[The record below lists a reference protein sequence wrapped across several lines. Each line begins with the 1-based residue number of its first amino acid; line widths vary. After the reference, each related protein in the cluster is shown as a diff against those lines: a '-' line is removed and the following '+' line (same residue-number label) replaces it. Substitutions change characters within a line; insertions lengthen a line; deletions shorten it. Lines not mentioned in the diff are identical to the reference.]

1 MNTVNDHY
9 FKFTNDEI
17 IEYFVKNLRSDIKCE
32 YVADDIKVPISCK
45 KIFNGIIFDGLC
57 ENFFVMFLETK
68 VSIFIYD
75 NEVMFLD
82 EELEF
87 FGNSDVDGC
96 IVYEEAFKHLSH
108 KDFLMLLA
116 KLVNLFKGVRKI
128 EKKQRRMLIQ
138 QGDHIK
144 YYYDLTISS
153 RFTPSGMY
161 EFGNI
166 KITVA

>member
-1 MNTVNDHY
+1 MNTTDDYY

-17 IEYFVKNLRSDIKCE
+17 IEYFVKNLRCDIKCE
-32 YVADDIKVPISCK
+32 YVADDIKVPISSK
-45 KIFNGIIFDGLC
+45 KIFNGIIFDGLG

-68 VSIFIYD
+68 VSIFIYYD
-75 NEVMFLD
+75 EIMFLD

-87 FGNSDVDGC
+87 FGEGDVDGC

-116 KLVNLFKGVRKI
+116 KLVNLFKGVQKI
-128 EKKQRRMLIQ
+128 EKQEKKMPIQ
-138 QGDHIK
+138 YGDHIR

-153 RFTPSGMY
+153 QFTQSGRY
-161 EFGNI
+161 KFGNI
-166 KITVA
+166 EITVI